1 MLHVRPKLLIIA
13 LLIGVSAVSFG
24 QESTSIRQF
33 ILDSNAG
40 RDDFERNIAFL
51 EDEVLKIEASL
62 PEVVESTWAWSKVH
76 GDSNDILRVQY
87 ARARHF
93 FLMGLKGK
101 SIGILN
107 AIRKSPSCTADLNFS
122 ATIVLRDFYVELGAY
137 DKAFELHQEI
147 DWMNAPEFYQKYA
160 PESFLAGLYLEI
172 GDYEKSLA
180 AYGSSMK
187 KMESH
192 HKPYWQ
198 LSFTNSRGVVFERI
212 GMLDSALAHYLEA
225 RYILETQIDRNAMD
239 PVRYDYIEG
248 LLIGNQGQI
257 LATQGRHLE
266 AIPLY
271 KKDIAASIKDSPRQE
286 ARINAITSLLK
297 LAHSYIA
304 IGEAP
309 EALTC
314 IQRSIELILTNDPP
328 DIWDALYKAK
338 SHYSAFIGNDKEAL
352 LALQELVDFRDS
364 VQSHQTLVQTQNM
377 VIAYESILKDREKE
391 AQRKQIEVLKQK
403 TRVQRETNIAFII
416 VIIITV
422 IIAGAAIYRFNDKN
436 KQQLAIQ
443 IKNDEI
449 EEQKRTIEA
458 SLREK
463 EVLLREVNHRVKN
476 NLQIISSL
484 LFLQSRNN
492 DDPKLKALIKEAHQ
506 RVQTMSLIHQ
516 KLYQESQFN
525 QVNFD
530 TYLTE
535 LIPQSISS
543 YRLHDLRVETNIDI
557 QYLDVKMDQAIPL
570 SLIIHELVTNSMK
583 HAFHD
588 LSEGMIAVQLRR
600 EGNRLYLR
608 YEDDGSGLDP
618 ALNNEAP
625 ANIGMKVIDLLTQ
638 QMNGKIELI
647 ARSPLIIQ
655 LDFPVD

>member
-1 MLHVRPKLLIIA
+1 ML
-13 LLIGVSAVSFG
+13 
-24 QESTSIRQF
+24 
-33 ILDSNAG
+33 
-40 RDDFERNIAFL
+40 
-51 EDEVLKIEASL
+51 EVI
-62 PEVVESTWAWSKVH
+62 ESTWEWSKVN
-76 GDSNDILRVQY
+76 GDSNDILRAQFV
-87 ARARHF
+87 RARHF
-93 FLMGLKGK
+93 FLTGLKGK

-107 AIRKSPSCTADLNFS
+107 SIRSSPSCSAELKFS
-122 ATIVLRDFYVELGAY
+122 TTIVLRDFYVGLGAY

-180 AYGSSMK
+180 TYGSSMK
-187 KMESH
+187 KMASH

-225 RYILETQIDRNAMD
+225 RYILETQIDRSSMD
-239 PVRYDYIEG
+239 PVRYNYIEG

-257 LATQGRHLE
+257 LASQGRHLE
-266 AIPLY
+266 AIPLFR
-271 KKDIAASIKDSPRQE
+271 KDIEASILDLSRQE

-297 LAHSYIA
+297 LSYSYIA
-304 IGEAP
+304 IDEAP
-309 EALTC
+309 KADNC
-314 IQRSIELILTNDPP
+314 IHRSIELIQTTDPP
-328 DIWDALYKAK
+328 YLWDALYKAK
-338 SHYSAFIGNDKEAL
+338 SHHAEFIGNDKNAL
-352 LALQELVDFRDS
+352 LALQELIALRDS
-364 VQSHQTLVQTQNM
+364 IQSHQTLIQTQNV
-377 VIAYESILKDREKE
+377 VIAYESIIKDREKE

-403 TRVQRETNIAFII
+403 TKLQQETNIAFII

-422 IIAGAAIYRFNDKN
+422 IIAGAVIYRFNAKN

-458 SLREK
+458 SLKEK

-476 NLQIISSL
+476 NLQIVSSL
-484 LFLQSRNN
+484 LFLQSRNS

-535 LIPQSISS
+535 LIRQSISS
-543 YRLHDLRVETNIDI
+543 YRLHDLKVETNIDI
-557 QYLDVKMDQAIPL
+557 QYLDIKMDKAIPL

-583 HAFHD
+583 HAFQD

-600 EGNRLYLR
+600 EGDRLLLR

-618 ALNNEAP
+618 ASSKHDP
-625 ANIGMKVIDLLTQ
+625 TNIGMKVIELLAQ
-638 QMNGKIELI
+638 QINGTIQLVT
-647 ARSPLIIQ
+647 RSPLIIQ
-655 LDFPVD
+655 LDFPLD